1 MRHHFWTVLFGIVF
15 IFSAIREHQFV
26 LIYYTVWT
34 FILELVYFLC
44 KSLNLSS
51 IADILWPFLLAPSIV
66 VCVGFWIIVAPMQFM
81 HHPPENIV
89 MVFVTHGLNMVAAIL
104 EKKKS
109 LSKRHLETHSVH
121 NIVQYIF
128 GHLRRWWGTIDQ
140 RQITVLVCTIRPT
153 YRMGLCGP
161 GSGRHGYYALYHRG
175 PRTHTNI

>member
-104 EKKKS
+104 EKKKVDASGLS
-109 LSKRHLETHSVH
+109 LQFSRS
-121 NIVQYIF
+121 
-128 GHLRRWWGTIDQ
+128 
-140 RQITVLVCTIRPT
+140 P
-153 YRMGLCGP
+153 
-161 GSGRHGYYALYHRG
+161 
-175 PRTHTNI
+175 TNIKSRHKPTSNSFTF